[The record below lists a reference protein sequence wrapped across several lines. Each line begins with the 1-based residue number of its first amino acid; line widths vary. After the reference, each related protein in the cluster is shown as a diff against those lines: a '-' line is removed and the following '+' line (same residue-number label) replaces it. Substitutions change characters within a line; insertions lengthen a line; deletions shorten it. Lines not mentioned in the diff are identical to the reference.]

1 MRPNSTVVEDPS
13 FEEAYPIPQ
22 GLVVRDRGNA
32 PTRGRVKICKEWI
45 LENLVHSKQFDHDH
59 TSYWY
64 KHRVEEEAGVY
75 IANQD
80 FIVAAW
86 ELDEFQMKNGE
97 GSVNFIL
104 KAKLSLQAKARI
116 RERRDDV

>member
-1 MRPNSTVVEDPS
+1 MEKNSTVVDDPS
-13 FEEAYPIPQ
+13 FEEKYPLPL
-22 GLVVRDRGNA
+22 GLLMRDKGNL

-45 LENLVHSKQFDHDH
+45 LENLVHSSRFEYAHS
-59 TSYWY
+59 SYWY

-86 ELDEFQMKNGE
+86 ELKEFEMKTRD

-104 KAKLSLQAKARI
+104 KAQLSSQAKARI